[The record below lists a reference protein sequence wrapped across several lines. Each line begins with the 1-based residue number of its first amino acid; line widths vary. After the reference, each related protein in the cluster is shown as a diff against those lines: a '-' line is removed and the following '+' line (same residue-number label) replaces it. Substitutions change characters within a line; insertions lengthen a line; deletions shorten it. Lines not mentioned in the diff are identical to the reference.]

1 MIDKDDITVIDRYV
15 EQGSEG
21 GFLQGA
27 WSRIRAELVAPGD
40 TVIGGPDAPTGLKL
54 TPPDPGEGWELV
66 PESETGKATGMDS
79 CPKYTGLN
87 KIWEIHPANYHVNH
101 YDFWYR
107 RPIVPEKP
115 AAPTPPDPG
124 EGWELVPESET
135 VKTPDMEYRYKNIQ
149 PERWIPVDMS
159 ISFSHKKCW
168 YCRPTIPAW
177 AKLTAEVCRHVF
189 PLAEVHEWIK
199 TSEWAGLVGHGW
211 FAEPC
216 RPYEG
221 QSLIDMAV
229 SAEYWR
235 RKDAGEK

>member
-54 TPPDPGEGWELV
+54 
-66 PESETGKATGMDS
+66 
-79 CPKYTGLN
+79 
-87 KIWEIHPANYHVNH
+87 
-101 YDFWYR
+101 
-107 RPIVPEKP
+107 
-115 AAPTPPDPG
+115 TPPDPG